1 MHLKNAKIHKK
12 DNKVFELVTILQ
24 LLSISWNLTCEIVHI
39 QAKDLIKNKINPK
52 LMITLDKKK

>member
-1 MHLKNAKIHKK
+1 M

-24 LLSISWNLTCEIVHI
+24 LSNIPWNLTCEIVHI